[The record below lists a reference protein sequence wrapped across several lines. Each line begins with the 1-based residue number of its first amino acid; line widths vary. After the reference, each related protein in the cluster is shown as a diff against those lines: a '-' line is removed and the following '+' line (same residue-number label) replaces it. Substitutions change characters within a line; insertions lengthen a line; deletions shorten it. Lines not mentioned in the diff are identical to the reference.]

1 MANCFRA
8 HVLASFA
15 VVAVFSAAAIAAPL
29 PQGQDQNKDAAPN
42 PLAWAYAVPPAP
54 IPPPPPPD
62 DTPKKIPGSTQTFTM
77 KQIRDTGNPVD
88 WFPGDHPPMPTI
100 VAHRRSPGVNPWIGR
115 CGFWHSP

>member
-1 MANCFRA
+1 MANQFRP
-8 HVLASFA
+8 HLLASFA
-15 VVAVFSAAAIAAPL
+15 AVTLFSAASIAAPA
-29 PQGQDQNKDAAPN
+29 QAQEQNQAKDAPH

-62 DTPKKIPGSTQTFTM
+62 DKTPLKVSGSDQAFTM

-100 VAHRRSPGVNPWIGR
+100 VAHRRSPTANCPQ
-115 CGFWHSP
+115 S